1 MTSTHQKK
9 LDNYI
14 KLIQLADT
22 FQDSNMKLKI
32 LNNIEADVRAKIIK
46 TSDYDIPYFVTNNYK
61 ISKVYKWR
69 PKKNIDQTIN
79 DIYKWLIINKKV
91 RKFFL

>member
-9 LDNYI
+9 LNNYI

-46 TSDYDIPYFVTNNYK
+46 TSDEQRVLSED
-61 ISKVYKWR
+61 
-69 PKKNIDQTIN
+69 KKQ
-79 DIYKWLIINKKV
+79 NK
-91 RKFFL
+91 

>member
-32 LNNIEADVRAKIIK
+32 LNNIEADVRAKTIK
-46 TSDYDIPYFVTNNYK
+46 TSDEQRVLSED
-61 ISKVYKWR
+61 
-69 PKKNIDQTIN
+69 KKQ
-79 DIYKWLIINKKV
+79 NK
-91 RKFFL
+91 

>member
-9 LDNYI
+9 LNNYI

-22 FQDSNMKLKI
+22 FQDSNMKLRI

-46 TSDYDIPYFVTNNYK
+46 TSDEQRVLSED
-61 ISKVYKWR
+61 
-69 PKKNIDQTIN
+69 KKQ
-79 DIYKWLIINKKV
+79 NK
-91 RKFFL
+91 

>member
-9 LDNYI
+9 LNNYI

-22 FQDSNMKLKI
+22 FQDSDMKLKI

-46 TSDYDIPYFVTNNYK
+46 TSDEQRVLSED
-61 ISKVYKWR
+61 
-69 PKKNIDQTIN
+69 KKQ
-79 DIYKWLIINKKV
+79 NK
-91 RKFFL
+91 

>member
-32 LNNIEADVRAKIIK
+32 LNNIEADVRAKTTK
-46 TSDYDIPYFVTNNYK
+46 TSDEQRVLSED
-61 ISKVYKWR
+61 
-69 PKKNIDQTIN
+69 KKQ
-79 DIYKWLIINKKV
+79 NK
-91 RKFFL
+91 

>member
-22 FQDSNMKLKI
+22 FQDSNMKLRI
-32 LNNIEADVRAKIIK
+32 LNNIEADVREKIIK
-46 TSDYDIPYFVTNNYK
+46 TSDEQRVLSED
-61 ISKVYKWR
+61 
-69 PKKNIDQTIN
+69 KKQ
-79 DIYKWLIINKKV
+79 NK
-91 RKFFL
+91 